1 MNIIGIKELQ
11 ENPDKL
17 SWTFSKNDYLLMT
30 QRGKPMGLALP
41 FSSDFIGRGIK
52 PWIALKAFEMGY
64 LSLGQLA
71 KTLEKTKVETM
82 EMLGRLNIPLA
93 SYDLQEDLD
102 AIDKMSQLI
111 EKLR

>member
-11 ENPDKL
+11 TNPGKL
-17 SWTFSKNDYLLMT
+17 SKTFSEDDYLLIT
-30 QRGKPMGLALP
+30 RRGKPIGIALP
-41 FSSDFIGRGIK
+41 FSSGFLEQGMK
-52 PWIALKAFEMGY
+52 PWMALKAFEMGD

-71 KTLEKTKVETM
+71 KTLGKTKVETM

-102 AIDKMSQLI
+102 AIEALV
-111 EKLR
+111 L